1 MEQTLVII
9 KPDGVQRGLIGP
21 TITRLERRGLRLVAL
36 KLMQISKE
44 LASRHYAIHQGKP
57 FYEPLLEYVTSG
69 PVAVMVW
76 EAPNAISIVRKTLG
90 ATRPAEAE
98 PGTIRGDFGLEVGRN
113 IVHGSDGPESAA
125 FEIDLF
131 FEKDEL
137 LNWQRSLDRWIF
149 E

>member
-1 MEQTLVII
+1 
-9 KPDGVQRGLIGP
+9 
-21 TITRLERRGLRLVAL
+21 
-36 KLMQISKE
+36 
-44 LASRHYAIHQGKP
+44 
-57 FYEPLLEYVTSG
+57 
-69 PVAVMVW
+69 VW

-125 FEIDLF
+125 FEIDLY
-131 FEKDEL
+131 FEKSEL
-137 LNWQRSLDRWIF
+137 VNWQRSLDRWIF

>member
-1 MEQTLVII
+1 
-9 KPDGVQRGLIGP
+9 
-21 TITRLERRGLRLVAL
+21 
-36 KLMQISKE
+36 MQISKE

-137 LNWQRSLDRWIF
+137 VNWQRSLDRWIF